1 MLQASVKRSVWHAA
15 NHTDEMRWSKKHN
28 RKCLIFNFYFSDDA
42 LRRKNVAVN
51 ILFYF
56 LGRARIN
63 RTAARTQLWEG
74 IETCRFWKKTQ
85 NQYEQIMWPPF
96 HLSVPIGETYF
107 WYRSM
112 KTTSDPFFWGSFHIF
127 WSRKVTRGQLFL
139 TPTNKKKSNLAINLK
154 LWATIQPRTAKMD
167 NMCTALT

>member
-1 MLQASVKRSVWHAA
+1 MSLTSVTALVPPLVWGGGGGAIYGPTSWQQARPACCKLVWRDPYDMRPPRQAA

-74 IETCRFWKKTQ
+74 IETCRLWKKTQ
-85 NQYEQIMWPPF
+85 NQYEQIMWPPSISLCPLVRLTF
-96 HLSVPIGETYF
+96 GIVLWRRQVTFLLGILSH
-107 WYRSM
+107 
-112 KTTSDPFFWGSFHIF
+112 FFGLV
-127 WSRKVTRGQLFL
+127 R
-139 TPTNKKKSNLAINLK
+139 
-154 LWATIQPRTAKMD
+154 
-167 NMCTALT
+167 